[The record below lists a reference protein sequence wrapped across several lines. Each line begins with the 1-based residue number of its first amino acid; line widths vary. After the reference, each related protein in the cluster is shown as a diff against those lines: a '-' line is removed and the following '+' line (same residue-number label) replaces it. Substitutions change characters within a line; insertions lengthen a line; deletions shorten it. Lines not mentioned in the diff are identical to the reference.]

1 MNVLHS
7 AFGLDHLVPEHH
19 IRIEQSARW
28 LRVPAGTAVYGHED
42 VGEDLF
48 FVEAGEVSLRRTTVY
63 GDFVLQR
70 IAAPGLFG
78 ELSLIDRKR
87 RAADAV
93 ATRDIEL
100 LSVDGEKLQ
109 RQMSVD
115 QSFAVALHW
124 GLWRNLA
131 HRLREINSRM
141 ARFTASEDSGS
152 FTEPARRQPALHEL
166 SIDQKRALLR
176 ELGLSNMEVNYL
188 ASLSTAVELEPNQV
202 LFTQEEHAGFVYVV
216 SSGRVMI
223 STLIPGAGLEA
234 LAFLARGQL
243 FGEMA
248 AIEQLPRS
256 ARASAAEEGAVVL
269 AIPREV
275 LDKLLDVKRA
285 SSIRLLQLACR
296 QLAERLRESQEK
308 LVGWFILAGG
318 QGQAG
323 PLSEP

>member
-7 AFGLDHLVPEHH
+7 AFGLDHLAPEHH

-28 LRVPAGTAVYGHED
+28 VRMPAGTTVYGNEESGSD
-42 VGEDLF
+42 VY
-48 FVEAGEVSLRRTTVY
+48 FVEAGEVSLRRRTVY

-78 ELSLIDRKR
+78 ELSLIDHGR

-93 ATRDIEL
+93 ASKDAEIL
-100 LSVDGEKLQ
+100 AVDAERLK
-109 RQMSVD
+109 RQMRAD

-131 HRLREINSRM
+131 HRLREINLRM
-141 ARFTASEDSGS
+141 ARFTASDDAKP
-152 FTEPARRQPALHEL
+152 FHEPPRRPPALLEL
-166 SIDQKRALLR
+166 PLDERRALLR

-188 ASLSTAVELEPNQV
+188 ATLSTVLALEPDQV
-202 LFTQEEHAGFVYVV
+202 LFSQGEHAGFVYVV

-223 STLIPGAGLEA
+223 STVIPGAGLEA
-234 LAFLARGQL
+234 LAFLGRGQL

-256 ARASAAEEGAVVL
+256 ARASAAEDGAVVL

-275 LDKLLDVKRA
+275 LDKLLDLKRA

-318 QGQAG
+318 HGQSG

>member
-7 AFGLDHLVPEHH
+7 AFGLDHLAPEHH

-28 LRVPAGTAVYGHED
+28 VRMPAGTAVYTHDAAGTN
-42 VGEDLF
+42 LY
-48 FVEAGEVSLRRTTVY
+48 FVEAGEVALRRSTIY
-63 GDFVLQR
+63 GNFVLQR

-78 ELSLIDRKR
+78 ELSLIDRGR

-93 ATRDIEL
+93 TTRDTEL
-100 LSVDGEKLQ
+100 LEVDAEKLQ
-109 RQMSVD
+109 GQMSVD
-115 QSFAVALHW
+115 HSFAVALHW

-131 HRLREINSRM
+131 LRLREINTRM
-141 ARFTASEDSGS
+141 ARFTASEEGGA
-152 FTEPARRQPALHEL
+152 FAEPPRKQPSVHGLTLA
-166 SIDQKRALLR
+166 DKRALLR
-176 ELGLSNMEVNYL
+176 EIGLSNMEVNYL
-188 ASLSTAVELEPNQV
+188 ASLSTALELESDQV
-202 LFTQEEHAGFVYVV
+202 LFSQDEHAGFVYVV

-234 LAFLARGQL
+234 LAFLGRGQL

-275 LDKLLDVKRA
+275 LDKLLDLKRA

-318 QGQAG
+318 HGHAG